1 MKNKNLHTFS
11 NVSCGAIHSLILGI
25 TCITAFFLFNAC
37 SNSDTHLSPLKS
49 SILNKDWQSVYDEC
63 YNNDSLLQ
71 KPETAALLGHAAVML
86 NKSNESY
93 MLFQYLNH
101 DTARIN
107 GWMNWAT
114 GFYKQYP
121 KEAVANYF
129 LGDALM
135 RNQNHSE
142 AIRYFNN
149 SLKIAP
155 AFPLALNARGLYF
168 NMIEEKGKAMNDLNA
183 CLRASP
189 DIAGFYVSRATIK
202 FSNKAPEGAL
212 EDFEHAL
219 SISPFSVLALNG
231 KACAMTFSTN
241 TGLTPESELD
251 TISHYLSQASFLL
264 HDPVFQS
271 NIRNLT
277 LDIEN
282 RIYPELKDDP
292 LFRVSDFLDWNGLKA
307 ISDQNEN
314 DVLRL
319 ITQAPLPD
327 FIDGDFLIALNMS
340 LTDPNLFRNILK
352 NKELSDSAKS
362 IIMIDDNR
370 SSSTEDNNRATLE
383 KLYKGFIADFR
394 SRNPGMQLT
403 TRDGLITSDSYRRN
417 MTSGQ
422 LQDTQNRIDYLYKP
436 AARAV
441 QGIPLIGPAF
451 GGNWVAHLNTA
462 SEANRRAMQT
472 QGLDLTKTNP
482 GGALADI
489 KRSSIDGD
497 EPYFL
502 ICPNGMGYEKD

>member
-1 MKNKNLHTFS
+1 MKRVLSFPAMVTT
-11 NVSCGAIHSLILGI
+11 I
-25 TCITAFFLFNAC
+25 TIIAALFISSAC
-37 SNSDTHLSPLKS
+37 SDSGSHVNALQSVILSD
-49 SILNKDWQSVYDEC
+49 DWQSVYDEC
-63 YNNDSLLQ
+63 YTNDSLLQ
-71 KPETAALLGHAAVML
+71 KSETAALLGHAAIML
-86 NKSNESY
+86 NKCNESY
-93 MLFQYLNH
+93 MLFRYLNH
-101 DTARIN
+101 DTALN
-107 GWMNWAT
+107 TGWMNWAT
-114 GFYKQYP
+114 DFYKQNP
-121 KEAVANYF
+121 KKAVANYF

-142 AIRYFNN
+142 AIKYFNKAL
-149 SLKIAP
+149 SIAP

-168 NMIEEKGKAMNDLNA
+168 SMIEEKGKAMKDLNA

-189 DIAGFYVSRATIK
+189 DIAEFYINRATIK
-202 FSNKAPEGAL
+202 FYKKAPEGAL

-251 TISHYLSQASFLL
+251 SISHYLSQASFLL

-307 ISDQNEN
+307 ITEQNEN

-327 FIDGDFLIALNMS
+327 FIDGDFLIALNIS
-340 LTDPNLFRNILK
+340 LTDPDLFKNILK
-352 NKELSDSAKS
+352 NRELSDSAKS
-362 IIMIDDNR
+362 IILSINNELDN
-370 SSSTEDNNRATLE
+370 TQHKNRIILE
-383 KLYKGFIADFR
+383 KLYEGLFANYQN
-394 SRNPGMQLT
+394 RNPGMQ
-403 TRDGLITSDSYRRN
+403 ITSDRGIIWANEYRAN
-417 MTSGQ
+417 MPTPNIISA
-422 LQDTQNRIDYLYKP
+422 QDRVNAYRHGADMFEST
-436 AARAV
+436 
-441 QGIPLIGPAF
+441 GIPIVSYLGKQW
-451 GGNWVAHLNTA
+451 NRHLDNAT
-462 SEANRRAMQT
+462 EQNRRALEQRGYD
-472 QGLDLTKTNP
+472 QRQTNP